1 MRTLEKIFPGFFAA
15 IGITLAATWFAL
27 LIMGAANAIVHVLFL
42 FTIAFVFEIY
52 SSNQEYLANEEKRK
66 REMEE
71 VNKMLDELKDDG
83 DHEEMMEELEEEYNL

>member
-15 IGITLAATWFAL
+15 VGITLVATWFAL
-27 LIMGAANAIVHVLFL
+27 LIMGAANMIVHILFL
-42 FTIAFVFEIY
+42 FTVAFIFEIY
-52 SSNQEYLANEEKRK
+52 SSNQEYQANEEKRK

-71 VNKMLDELKDDG
+71 VEKMLDGLKDD